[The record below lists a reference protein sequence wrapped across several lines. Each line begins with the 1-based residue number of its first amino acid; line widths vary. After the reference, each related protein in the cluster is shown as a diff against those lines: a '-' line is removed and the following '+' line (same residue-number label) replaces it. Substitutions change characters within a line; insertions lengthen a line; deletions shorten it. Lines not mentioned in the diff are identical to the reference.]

1 MPSIAIAQP
10 PVHLEVSSLGHAFV
24 LAATGLT
31 FAVLVAL
38 AVRSWMRTGTPLF
51 LLCLVG
57 GALGLITEP
66 FCDVLGQI
74 YFREKGDPL
83 ILFTILGR
91 GQHLWGA
98 FAYAIL
104 IGLEGYAF
112 YLLFASRP
120 SRTRFFKLVFALIA
134 VNLAIEV
141 PATRLGLY
149 NYYGPQPFNL
159 TGFPLYWAFTNLGGI
174 LAGAI
179 LAGFRDWF
187 RGLRL
192 LAVPFLMVSCFIGWE
207 LFTGWPVFAA
217 LNTDVGFALT
227 YPAGLIS
234 IALALAALSFLAR
247 LLTAEND
254 SFLRLEQAAENP
266 LLDEA
271 VAPLPVELVGQELV
285 VGAHRRALALDA
297 HRDPEAA
304 PPGGG
309 LHRPL
314 GAVGQRQHDPD
325 EESGGV
331 AGNPHGRD
339 AAGFRPVGDEP
350 IDHGLAVGPEE
361 LHGRQVEGVENG
373 GDGDVLDQ
381 LG

>member
-1 MPSIAIAQP
+1 MSPIGIAQP
-10 PVHLEVSSLGHAFV
+10 PVQLEASSAGHAFV
-24 LAATGLT
+24 LVATGLT
-31 FAVLVAL
+31 CAVLVAL
-38 AVRSWMRTGTPLF
+38 AVRSWLRTGTPLF

-57 GALGLITEP
+57 GAMGLVTEP

-74 YFREKGDPL
+74 YFREKGDVVL
-83 ILFTILGR
+83 LFTILGR

-120 SRTRFFKLVFALIA
+120 SRARFQKLVLALIA
-134 VNLAIEV
+134 VDLAIEV
-141 PATRLGLY
+141 PATHLGLY

-192 LAVPFLMVSCFIGWE
+192 LTVPFLMVSCFIGWE

-217 LNTDVGFALT
+217 LNTDAGFPLT

-234 IALALAALSFLAR
+234 IALAIAALSLLAR
-247 LLTAEND
+247 LFTVEESAD
-254 SFLRLEQAAENP
+254 RV
-266 LLDEA
+266 DEGPR
-271 VAPLPVELVGQELV
+271 VLV
-285 VGAHRRALALDA
+285 VNV
-297 HRDPEAA
+297 DP
-304 PPGGG
+304 G
-309 LHRPL
+309 
-314 GAVGQRQHDPD
+314 DP
-325 EESGGV
+325 
-331 AGNPHGRD
+331 
-339 AAGFRPVGDEP
+339 PVGEMGMLDDRHLERP
-350 IDHGLAVGPEE
+350 AVGP
-361 LHGRQVEGVENG
+361 
-373 GDGDVLDQ
+373 
-381 LG
+381 